1 MLLSDWL
8 NVGEGR
14 KPQREVGGALVMVDL
29 RVPGGFLR
37 LTAGH
42 CWDPGGYLESD
53 MKY

>member
-1 MLLSDWL
+1 MLFSDWL
-8 NVGEGR
+8 NVREGR
-14 KPQREVGGALVMVDL
+14 KLQRKVGVALVMVHP

-42 CWDPGGYLESD
+42 CREPGGYLEGN